1 MNENREISIDALR
14 GLAIIGMILS
24 GTIAQLPDMPAWM
37 YHAQVGPVDFKFRP
51 DISGITWVDLV
62 FPLFLFAMGLA
73 FPFSMNRFLENGGNS
88 PRLIRKVC
96 IRAFNLFVFA
106 VMLPHLSPYGLPE
119 SAGIGRY
126 IFTLVGFAG
135 FFLTF
140 SRFPNW
146 KSYERYLNAVGYLLL
161 IILLVVRWF
170 VFELP
175 FSIHKND
182 IIILVLANMALVGAV
197 IWILTRHNWWP
208 RLAVLAFYFGL
219 RLTADLNP
227 SINYD
232 IFHFAPL
239 KLIGN
244 WIPEIKNM
252 LSQLGVLTDQTIYFS
267 MNFLKY
273 LFIVIPGSIIGDL
286 LYRHSQEKVNK
297 KSSHNSNRS
306 KRNSLATILFLF
318 IVINLI
324 GLFTRNG
331 YIIYLG
337 NIVLLVICEWFIR
350 QSGIHISSFMRKSL
364 NWSFFW
370 LFLGLIFEPYE
381 GGIKK
386 DVATMSYFFVTSGL
400 AGLLL
405 LAFKIWF
412 ESYSFSRI
420 MVFLPKVGQNPMLGY
435 VAVTYLIVPL
445 LGLTGLL
452 AYLNQ
457 WSLTGILPGLVK
469 GGVLTALMVIVTYYS
484 VKIKYFW
491 KT

>member
-1 MNENREISIDALR
+1 MNGNREISIDALR

-51 DISGITWVDLV
+51 EIPGITWVDLV
-62 FPLFLFAMGLA
+62 FPFFLFAMGLA
-73 FPFSMNRFLENGGNS
+73 FPFSMNRFLEKGNKT
-88 PRLIRKVC
+88 PRLIGKVSF
-96 IRAFNLFVFA
+96 RAFNLFVFA

-126 IFTLVGFAG
+126 LFTLVGFAG

-146 KSYERYLNAVGYLLL
+146 KNHERKLNAVGYLVLL
-161 IILLVVRWF
+161 LLLVIRWF
-170 VFELP
+170 AFGLP

-208 RLAVLAFYFGL
+208 RLAVLVFYFGL
-219 RLTADLNP
+219 RLTADLNQ

-232 IFHFAPL
+232 IFHFTPL

-252 LSQLGVLTDQTIYFS
+252 LNEMGVLTDQTIYFS

-286 LYRHSQEKVNK
+286 LYRQSQK
-297 KSSHNSNRS
+297 KLKKESSQNMNRF
-306 KRNSLATILFLF
+306 KMNSLATILFLF
-318 IVINLI
+318 IVVNLT

-331 YIIYLG
+331 YILYLG
-337 NIVLLVICEWFIR
+337 NIILLIAGEWFIH

-364 NWSFFW
+364 NWSYFW

-412 ESYSFSRI
+412 ESYRFSRI
-420 MVFLPKVGQNPMLGY
+420 MAFLPKVGQNPMLGY

-452 AYLNQ
+452 TYLKQ

-469 GGVLTALMVIVTYYS
+469 GGALTSLMVIVTYYS